1 MSATEEPIFTYQRTG
16 FSLKVYRN
24 RIEISDKSAFGAVFT
39 GGKQQ
44 SILLRNVTDVAVKGA
59 ARKLYITTSDNKTH
73 DFILGTKGEEARQAI
88 LSVL

>member
-1 MSATEEPIFTYQRTG
+1 MSNEEPIFTYARTG

-24 RIEISDKSAFGAVFT
+24 RIDISDKSGFGSVFT

-59 ARKLYITTSDNKTH
+59 ARKLHITTSDTTTH
-73 DFILGTKGEEARQAI
+73 EFILGTKSDEARLAI